1 MSIVTIGGIPVYD
14 AQILDEDSGMIKIS
28 LVDDP
33 AVMSN
38 FQAFDAQKKLLMYEV
53 ADEEKRLVRGV
64 VMRADFP
71 IFRRDK
77 EMGEYYIIYKADT
90 IRQMAEKYLAESR
103 QNNINLMHDADS
115 DVDGVQMVQ
124 FFIKDSAAG
133 VSPANFDEIADGS
146 LFGEFHVTNDEVWDQ
161 IKNGTYKGFS
171 LEGVFDLMPEQD
183 KDEVQEIVDSLD
195 GKFKRIFKHNS
206 KSKNM
211 SKLSRL
217 KAALAKALAEF
228 GTITTD
234 KGILAWDGDDDLKAG
249 DSVYIEDAEGNR
261 TPAEDGDYKTEDNK
275 TIMVVDGKVSEIKDP
290 EAEVAPVSEEMGKVA
305 TDKGDLLY
313 DGEEDLKEG
322 DSVFVEKDGEN
333 VPAEDGDYTTEDG
346 KIIKVVDGKVES
358 ITDDSAEVAPTDA
371 ALKRQS
377 FLKKIKEA
385 FEESYEEKERRI
397 LDAINA
403 SLPEGSWAYIQEAGD
418 NYAIVIVVDESWN
431 ETILKY
437 EISWDESG
445 NVILGASEEMKPAFV
460 PVDDPNPADPALSE
474 EEMNRLKAENASL
487 KKEVEKLKKTP
498 AAKPAHE
505 EVTTSQEFKK
515 TGVKKLDN
523 LARILRAEKK

>member
-14 AQILDEDSGMIKIS
+14 AQILDEDSGMLKIS

-90 IRQMAEKYLAESR
+90 IRQMAEKYLVENR
-103 QNNINLMHDADS
+103 QNNINLMHEADS

-133 VSPANFDEIADGS
+133 INPEGFDVADGS
-146 LFGEFHVTNDEVWDQ
+146 LFGEFHITNDEVWDQ
-161 IKNGTYKGFS
+161 IKEGTYKGFS
-171 LEGVFDLMPEQD
+171 LEGIFDLTPEQD
-183 KDEVQEIVDSLD
+183 KDEIQEIVDSLD
-195 GKFKRIFKHNS
+195 GKFKRIFKNTSNS
-206 KSKNM
+206 KTM

-217 KAALAKALAEF
+217 KAALAKAFAEF
-228 GTITTD
+228 GNITTD
-234 KGILAWDGDDDLKAG
+234 KGVLAWDGDDDLKAG
-249 DSVYIEDAEGNR
+249 DSVYMEDAEGNR

-275 TIMVVDGKVSEIKDP
+275 TIVVVDGKVSEIKDP
-290 EAEVAPVSEEMGKVA
+290 EAEVAPVSEDMGKIP
-305 TDKGDLLY
+305 TDKGDLLW

-346 KIIKVVDGKVES
+346 KVIKVVDGKVES

-460 PVDDPNPADPALSE
+460 PVDDPNPADPATSE

-487 KKEVEKLKKTP
+487 KAQVAKLKKNP

-505 EVTTSQEFKK
+505 EVKTSQEFKK
-515 TGVKKLDN
+515 TGVKGLDN
-523 LARILRAEKK
+523 LARVLSAK

>member
-90 IRQMAEKYLAESR
+90 IRQMAEKYLVENR
-103 QNNINLMHDADS
+103 QNNINLMHEADS

-124 FFIKDSAAG
+124 FFIKDSSAG
-133 VSPANFDEIADGS
+133 VSPTNFDEIADGS
-146 LFGEFHVTNDEVWDQ
+146 LFGEFHVTNDAVWDQ
-161 IKNGTYKGFS
+161 IKDGTYKGFS
-171 LEGVFDLMPEQD
+171 LEGVFDLTPEQD
-183 KDEVQEIVDSLD
+183 KDEIQEIVDSLD
-195 GKFKRIFKHNS
+195 GKFKRIFKNTSNS
-206 KSKNM
+206 KTM

-217 KAALAKALAEF
+217 KAALAKAFAEF
-228 GTITTD
+228 GNITTD
-234 KGILAWDGDDDLKAG
+234 KGVLAWDGDDDLKAG

-275 TIMVVDGKVSEIKDP
+275 TIVVVDGKVSEIKDP
-290 EAEVAPVSEEMGKVA
+290 EAEVEPVSEEMGKVA

-346 KIIKVVDGKVES
+346 KVIKVVDGKVES
-358 ITDDSAEVAPTDA
+358 ITDDSAEVAPETELKA
-371 ALKRQS
+371 KRQTLFS
-377 FLKKIKEA
+377 KVKTA
-385 FEESYEEKERRI
+385 FSESYNDKLRKIAEAI
-397 LDAINA
+397 AMAGYQGYVCDAG
-403 SLPEGSWAYIQEAGD
+403 ED
-418 NYAIVIVVDESWN
+418 FAIVCTWN
-431 ETILKY
+431 DLTYTSHYYRFSLT
-437 EISWDESG
+437 WDAEG
-445 NVILGASEEMKPAFV
+445 NPVIGEAEEVKPGYV
-460 PVDDPNPADPALSE
+460 PVDADPAPAADPASSE
-474 EEMNRLKAENASL
+474 EEMNRIKAENASL
-487 KKEVEKLKKTP
+487 KAEVEKLKKTP

-505 EVTTSQEFKK
+505 EVKTTEKFKK
-515 TGVKKLDN
+515 TGVKGLDN
-523 LARILRAEKK
+523 LARILSAE